1 MEGKALGKGLS
12 ALIPEKDLSA
22 LDAPNPATYLETRLI
37 RNNSL
42 QPRSDYPEAAMQELM
57 QSIKEKGILQPILVR
72 RIGDSY
78 EVVAGERRLRAARA
92 LNLGKVPV
100 IIKDLTNREA
110 LVIALIENIQ
120 REDLNPIEE
129 AKAFQKLIGE
139 FGYNHEQVAQSV
151 GKDRSTVTNLLR
163 LLNLKEYVQ
172 SAIISDQISMGHA
185 RALVGLDKEEDLKF
199 FFDRTL
205 AKDLSV
211 RQLEEA
217 IRSRKEQS
225 LAATAKKSARKH
237 HDMVTLEENLQRAL
251 GTKVQIFA
259 KKKKGKIVIEYY
271 SAEDLDRIIQIIK
284 PD

>member
-12 ALIPEKDLSA
+12 ALIPEKNLSA
-22 LDAPNPATYLETRLI
+22 LDAPNPTTYLETRLI

-42 QPRSDYPEAAMQELM
+42 QPRLDYPEAAMQELM
-57 QSIKEKGILQPILVR
+57 RSIKEKGILQPILVR
-72 RIGDSY
+72 RMGDSY

-92 LNLGKVPV
+92 LNLEKVPV
-100 IIKDLTNREA
+100 IVKDLTNREA

-120 REDLNPIEE
+120 RKDLNPIEE

-151 GKDRSTVTNLLR
+151 GKDRSTITNLLR

-225 LAATAKKSARKH
+225 FAAADKKSARKH
-237 HDMVTLEENLQRAL
+237 HDMVMLEENLQRAL

-271 SAEDLDRIIQIIK
+271 SAEDLDRIVQIIK

>member
-22 LDAPNPATYLETRLI
+22 LDAPNPTAYLETRLI

-72 RIGDSY
+72 RMGDGY

-92 LNLGKVPV
+92 LNLEKVPV
-100 IIKDLTNREA
+100 LIKDLTNREA

-172 SAIISDQISMGHA
+172 SEIISGQISMGHA
-185 RALVGLDKEEDLKF
+185 RALVGLEKEEDLKF

-225 LAATAKKSARKH
+225 PAIKKSARKH
-237 HDMVTLEENLQRAL
+237 HDTIVLEENLQRAL